1 MSSMFGLVC
10 LFGRCGFASELQWV
24 NWAAQQIQLQQDV
37 FLKRRKN
44 QAVFLHSSYF
54 LQDF

>member
-1 MSSMFGLVC
+1 MSSLFGLEC
-10 LFGRCGFASELQWV
+10 LFGRSGFASELQWG

-37 FLKRRKN
+37 FPRRRKN

-54 LQDF
+54 LQDS

>member
-10 LFGRCGFASELQWV
+10 LFGRSGFASELQWG

-37 FLKRRKN
+37 FPRRRKN